1 MEKTIDKTKEIVDR
15 IDALRNDYSLSE
27 ICKALEISHRI
38 VSYWR
43 NGKRK
48 ITSKNYRIIS
58 YQLSILAGDG
68 DKVEVAKK
76 LEEIEEQIKNLKKM
90 IKA

>member
-1 MEKTIDKTKEIVDR
+1 MEKTIDKTNEVVAR
-15 IDALRNDYSLSE
+15 IDVLRNDYSLTE
-27 ICKALEISHRI
+27 ICKALEISPRI

-58 YQLSILAGDG
+58 YQLSVLEGDG
-68 DKVEVAKK
+68 DKVEVVKK
-76 LEEIEEQIKNLKKM
+76 LEELEEQIKNLKQM